1 MLMMKYS
8 LLLILSLLLL
18 NCETQPNTLSADTM
32 IQKSMEDSGVNKL
45 NSSILSFDFRDI
57 HYVAIRANGSYE
69 FQRIQKDSSNV
80 VRDILNNKGFERF
93 INDSLVVVP
102 DSMATK
108 YASSV
113 NSVHYFAVLPY
124 SLDGKAVN
132 KTYLGDVKIKDKTYY
147 KIKVTFNEDGGGE
160 DFDDVFI
167 YWIHSENSKID
178 YLAYSFKEDDGIG
191 LRFREAYNERY
202 INGVRF
208 VDYNNFKP
216 KDKTSKLENL
226 DVLFNEN
233 QLELLSKIELENISL
248 N

>member
-1 MLMMKYS
+1 MKYS
-8 LLLILSLLLL
+8 LLLIVSLLLL
-18 NCETQPNTLSADTM
+18 NCVQQPESLTADAI
-32 IQKSMEDSGVNKL
+32 IQKSMEVSGVINL
-45 NSSILSFDFRDI
+45 NSSVLAFDFRDI
-57 HYVAIRANGSYE
+57 HYEASRSNGFFE
-69 FQRIQKDSSNV
+69 LQRIQKDSVKV
-80 VRDILNNKGFERF
+80 VRDFLNNKSFERF
-93 INDSLVVVP
+93 IDDSLVTVP

-108 YASSV
+108 YAASV

-132 KTYLGDVKIKDKTYY
+132 KTYMGEVKIKDKKYY

-167 YWIHSENSKID
+167 YWINTKNSKID

-216 KDKTSKLENL
+216 KDKTAKLENL

-233 QLELLSKIELENISL
+233 QLGLLSKIELKNINL